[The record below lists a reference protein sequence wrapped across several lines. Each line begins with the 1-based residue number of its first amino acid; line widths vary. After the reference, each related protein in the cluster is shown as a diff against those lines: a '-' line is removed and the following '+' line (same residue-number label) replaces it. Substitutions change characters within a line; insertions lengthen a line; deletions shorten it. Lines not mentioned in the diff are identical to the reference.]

1 MEIDF
6 AFLADTAQES
16 GGKLHALGIGIDTLV
31 AAEIP
36 VSQAALAAV
45 VQVRYAVAEMGT
57 KALAIRVVDADGGNV
72 IAPIDSQVNF
82 PLPQGVPAG
91 TMRVIIA
98 LNSLTF
104 PRYGDYAIQIALDG
118 HDVASLRLVV
128 TPPPVAPA

>member
-1 MEIDF
+1 M
-6 AFLADTAQES
+6 AD
-16 GGKLHALGIGIDTLV
+16 
-31 AAEIP
+31 P
-36 VSQAALAAV
+36 
-45 VQVRYAVAEMGT
+45 
-57 KALAIRVVDADGGNV
+57 
-72 IAPIDSQVNF
+72 PIDSQVNF

-118 HDVASLRLVV
+118 HDVASLRLAV

>member
-1 MEIDF
+1 MDIDF

>member
-1 MEIDF
+1 MDIDF

-45 VQVRYAVAEMGT
+45 VQVRYPVAETGT
-57 KALAIRVVDADGGNV
+57 KTLAIRVVDADGGNV
-72 IAPIDSQVNF
+72 IEPIDSQVSF
-82 PLPQGVPAG
+82 PAPQGVPAG

-118 HDVASLRLVV
+118 HDVASLRLAVV
-128 TPPPVAPA
+128 PPPVAPA